1 MTPQS
6 EILDIIFASAAQPS
20 ERYKNLGLQFNPF
33 PKSGTANI
41 NVSDLYNLKLLPA
54 EEKVKNQILEFIS
67 HALNVNGIDTSD
79 RFLSATITGDYGT
92 GKTQLLMFVKS
103 VLGDIATK
111 HAGQKNPYVIYI
123 DNPGVKLLEF
133 IGSII
138 SKVGEEDFKRFVWAR
153 IIDKIR
159 QSQDYKKRL
168 EPFQGTPGLVFQGV
182 DSDPYSPS
190 NTVSYKQFL
199 NSFNSYITNTRDRKK
214 FEETLR
220 TILVTILGSKDEAGD
235 PVLAE
240 YFFELISDELNVNKT
255 WEALSTGGIKQLD
268 KKVVE
273 IIKYI
278 VRLIKDQGYTD
289 VFILVD
295 EFEDI
300 TRGRLSKQQVD
311 NYVYNLRTL
320 IDEHREWC
328 LLFSMTG
335 EALKRL
341 RNVSPPLADRISNRI
356 IRITKFKDS
365 EAVTIT
371 VNYLNLARKKASQD
385 PKPFDL
391 EGIKKINELVDGNA
405 RRFLKTCYFMVER
418 ASSDLAK
425 NKTMDSAFISEHFSR
440 ELT

>member
-1 MTPQS
+1 MTPNS
-6 EILDIIFASAAQPS
+6 EILDKIFTTPVQPS
-20 ERYKNLGLQFNPF
+20 ERYRRLGLQFNPF

-41 NVSDLYNLKLLPA
+41 NISDLYNLKLIPA
-54 EEKVKNQILEFIS
+54 EDKVTNQILEFIS
-67 HALNVNGIDTSD
+67 HALNVNGIDSQD

-103 VLGDIATK
+103 VLGKIASE

-138 SKVGEEDFKRFVWAR
+138 SRVGEEDFKRFVWTR
-153 IIDKIR
+153 VIQKIKG
-159 QSQDYKKRL
+159 SAEYKKRL
-168 EPFQGTPGLVFQGV
+168 EPFQGSPGFVFPGT
-182 DSDPYSPS
+182 DPDPYSET

-199 NSFNSYITNTRDRKK
+199 NSFNTYITNTRDRKK

-220 TILVTILGSKDEAGD
+220 SVLVTILGGKDEAGD

-255 WEALSTGGIKQLD
+255 WEALSTGGLKQLD

-273 IIKYI
+273 IIRYI
-278 VRLIKDQGYTD
+278 VHLIKEQGYTD

-335 EALKRL
+335 EALKKL
-341 RNVSPPLADRISNRI
+341 RSISPPLADRISNRV
-356 IRITKFKDS
+356 IRLTKFKDP
-365 EAVTIT
+365 EAVSIT
-371 VNYLNLARKKASQD
+371 VNYLSLARKKVGSD
-385 PKPFDL
+385 LKPFDL
-391 EGIKKINELVDGNA
+391 TGVKRINELVDGNA
-405 RRFLKTCYFMVER
+405 RRFLKTCYLMVER

-425 NKTMDSAFISEHFSR
+425 NKTMDAAFVSEHFSR
-440 ELT
+440 ELS